1 MLEDADADITEHI
14 SPTHGF
20 RYARFSRVISQSN
33 HGLYCES
40 SRYNKV
46 FGRGSSWMTRNLS
59 ETLATAASV
68 FISGGGKRKLWRAVH
83 SVTIR
88 SSSVLYICC
97 LNPDITADNVS
108 LSDGDDDD
116 DDDHDGERIIGRY
129 VLCVKYYKYNSIY
142 SRSRGAEFQQSHV
155 SALRRFCSR

>member
-1 MLEDADADITEHI
+1 MLEYADADITEHI

-20 RYARFSRVISQSN
+20 RYTRFSRVISQSN

-59 ETLATAASV
+59 ETLTEAASS
-68 FISGGGKRKLWRAVH
+68 FISGGGNRKLLRAVH

-88 SSSVLYICC
+88 SSSCVLYICC
-97 LNPDITADNVS
+97 LNPDITADTVS
-108 LSDGDDDD
+108 LNDGDDD
-116 DDDHDGERIIGRY
+116 ERIIDRY
-129 VLCVKYYKYNSIY
+129 VLCAKYYKYNSIY
-142 SRSRGAEFQQSHV
+142 FV
-155 SALRRFCSR
+155 LFCSR